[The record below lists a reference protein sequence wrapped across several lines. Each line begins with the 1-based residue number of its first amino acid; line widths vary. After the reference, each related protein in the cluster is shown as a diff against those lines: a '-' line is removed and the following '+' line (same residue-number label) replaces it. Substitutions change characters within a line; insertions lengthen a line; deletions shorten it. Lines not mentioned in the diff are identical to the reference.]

1 MASQTKYATVTS
13 EIAGSGVAWS
23 AATLS
28 PCLVTA
34 DDNNYATSGALE
46 LDQSTKAL
54 FCSGF
59 GFEIPHGAEH
69 FEITAFALCKTPAA
83 DTAVLIEAMLWHDG
97 AVKST
102 VNPADPQIAVTDS
115 ETDILAGM
123 TPWDGTPFS
132 PDTLNDDSFGVSL
145 QFQATA
151 ECAVYVEQVGIT
163 ITYDPRSETRTAM
176 FHDLYDGGDTGLN
189 NWTITGANVLY
200 AADAKYAACNLDNGD
215 TSEWLEGRSF
225 GFSSAIAYDMKILGI
240 EVEVRLRGYG
250 DASQGLYDSA
260 VRLRTASGTY
270 IGDDKKSATEY
281 DNSTDYVTRTYGGS
295 DDTWGLDTTEI
306 TPAMVR
312 DYRFGVALAYART
325 SGTGT
330 MGVTVDKVTLR
341 IYFGTMPDE
350 PAHGTT
356 HGGGRHARTRRGI
369 WGKRYKR

>member
-1 MASQTKYATVTS
+1 MASQTKYATITT
-13 EIAGSGVAWS
+13 EIAGGGVEWS

-34 DDNNYATSGALE
+34 DDDLYAASGALE
-46 LDQSTKAL
+46 LDQSTKSL

-59 GFEIPHGAEH
+59 KFEIPHGADN
-69 FEITAFALCKTPAA
+69 FEITAFALCKASAA
-83 DTAVLIEAMLWHDG
+83 DAAVLIEAALWHDG
-97 AVKST
+97 VQKNL
-102 VNPADPQIAVTDS
+102 VNPAIPQIAVTDS
-115 ETDILAGM
+115 ETDLLA
-123 TPWDGTPFS
+123 TLTFWSVTPFS

-163 ITYDPRSETRTAM
+163 ITFDPRQETRTAM
-176 FHDLYDGGDTGLN
+176 FHDLYDGGDTGLK
-189 NWTITGANVLY
+189 NWSAVGSNVLY
-200 AADAKYAACNLDNGD
+200 ATDSKYASCTLDNGE

-225 GFSSAIAYDMKILGI
+225 GFSSAIAYDMTVLGI
-240 EVEVRLRGYG
+240 EVEVRIRAYG
-250 DASQGLYDSA
+250 DDSQGLYDSA

-281 DNSTDYVTRTYGGS
+281 DNSADYVTRTYGGS
-295 DDTWGLDTTEI
+295 DDMWGLDATEI

-312 DYRFGVALAYART
+312 NYLFGVALAYTRT
-325 SGTGT
+325 SGTGS